1 MIPLKIR
8 LLVSLILLV
17 DCVSGQQ
24 NLQPENAQWL
34 RQCDSIL
41 TLSEAQHQSILQ
53 ILLHFQLK
61 SADWENKKLE
71 NNRSDRDPLEWEKTD
86 LQLQIEKKEMR
97 QQKEDQIIALL
108 SAPQIEIYHQS
119 IAPQKPSVLHMGLK
133 HDRANCIVCVK
144 PPSP

>member
-1 MIPLKIR
+1 MSPLKISLS
-8 LLVSLILLV
+8 LLLFFWVH
-17 DCVSGQQ
+17 CVLGQQ
-24 NLQPENAQWL
+24 NIQPEQAQWL
-34 RQCDSIL
+34 QQCDSIL
-41 TLSEAQHQSILQ
+41 SLNEAQHQSILK
-53 ILLHFQLK
+53 ILIDFQVK
-61 SADWENKKLE
+61 AADWENRKLD
-71 NNRSDRDPLEWEKTD
+71 NNRSDRDPIEWEKTD
-86 LQLQIEKKEMR
+86 LQLQAEKKEMR